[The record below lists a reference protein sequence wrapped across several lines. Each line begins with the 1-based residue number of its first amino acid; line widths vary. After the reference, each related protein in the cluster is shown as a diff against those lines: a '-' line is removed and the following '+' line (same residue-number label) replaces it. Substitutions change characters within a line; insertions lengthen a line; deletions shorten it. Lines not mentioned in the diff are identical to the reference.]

1 MNVIKYTLVLFLLLG
16 LMACEK
22 NNKEQI
28 DISNIDAITELVR
41 FDQKFYTSA
50 PEDLG
55 KLKSEF
61 PYLFPEPNPDSIWTN
76 KMKDEDELFL
86 YSSGY
91 VTSKSRFEPCR
102 MATEKLF

>member
-1 MNVIKYTLVLFLLLG
+1 MVK
-16 LMACEK
+16 K
-22 NNKEQI
+22 
-28 DISNIDAITELVR
+28 ITSRLIYRILRPRRELIR

-61 PYLFPEPNPDSIWTN
+61 SYLFPEPNPDSVWID

-86 YSSGY
+86 YSSVQKAFGDF
-91 VTSKSRFEPCR
+91 VDPKRK
-102 MATEKLF
+102 A